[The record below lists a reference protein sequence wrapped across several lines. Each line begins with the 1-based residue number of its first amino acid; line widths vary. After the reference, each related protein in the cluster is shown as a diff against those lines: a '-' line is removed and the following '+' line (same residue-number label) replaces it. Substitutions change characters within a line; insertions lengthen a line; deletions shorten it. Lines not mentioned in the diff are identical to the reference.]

1 MKLQGG
7 IQLNESGL
15 SQSIRSMH
23 LQTALLGIANDNI
36 TGFDK
41 IGYQRKIPVV
51 SSFAEHIGIHALSTA
66 VDDKVGRLLN
76 TNNPLDFAMAQK
88 GYFQTLDKD
97 GSIKLTRDGR
107 FMLNKNG
114 ELLTQEGAKVLS
126 DAGLP
131 IILPSLPEKLDDIKV
146 STGGVISMFDAAT
159 QKFNPVGK
167 IGAVTTEGAAV
178 INPDIRQGYS
188 EYSNVVMS
196 SEFMELV
203 PVRRNFEANRQL
215 YIIQSNNL
223 TTAIQKLGQA

>member
-7 IQLNESGL
+7 IHLNENGL

-23 LQTALLGIANDNI
+23 LQTEILGIANENI

-51 SSFAEHIGIHALSTA
+51 SSFAELIGVHALSTSI
-66 VDDKVGRLLN
+66 DDQVGRLVN

-88 GYFQTLDKD
+88 GYFQCLTKD

-107 FMLNKNG
+107 FMLNKEG
-114 ELLTQEGAKVLS
+114 ELLNQEGAKVLS

-131 IILPSLPEKLDDIKV
+131 IVLPSLPEKLQDIQV
-146 STGGVISMFDAAT
+146 STDGKISMFDSKT
-159 QKFNPVGK
+159 QKFKPVGK

-188 EYSNVVMS
+188 EYSNVTLS

-223 TTAIQKLGQA
+223 TTAIQKLGQV